1 MKLFQLSRLLTKS
14 KSFAD
19 INTQPINSL
28 KKKKQLV
35 LAMNQNQFDYP
46 FSEMAKIKINTVCY
60 TTDLF
65 SKDLKI

>member
-1 MKLFQLSRLLTKS
+1 
-14 KSFAD
+14 
-19 INTQPINSL
+19 
-28 KKKKQLV
+28 
-35 LAMNQNQFDYP
+35 MNQNHFGYP